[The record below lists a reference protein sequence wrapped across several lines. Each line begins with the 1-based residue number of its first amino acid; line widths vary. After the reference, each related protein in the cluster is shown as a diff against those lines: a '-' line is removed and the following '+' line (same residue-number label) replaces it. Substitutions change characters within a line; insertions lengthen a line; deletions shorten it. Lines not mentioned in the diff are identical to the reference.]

1 MHRSTQNGPFG
12 DNNSLVL
19 GPRGRLVTIMRISRL
34 PNGKAPPGRA
44 WGLWTPSSPYRG
56 EGSFWKGLRLL
67 VNQSMSWLTWSN
79 WGGRLDLGCRI
90 DVNVAEASESVLRG
104 DVLKYIVLCLK
115 KMEKEAWYLT
125 SSARARLPA
134 TQMQCKYPS
143 MFTNARQNTLTHAP
157 CTMPPETPRND
168 KCC

>member
-1 MHRSTQNGPFG
+1 MLGVCGP
-12 DNNSLVL
+12 LVL
-19 GPRGRLVTIMRISRL
+19 LIVGR
-34 PNGKAPPGRA
+34 
-44 WGLWTPSSPYRG
+44 
-56 EGSFWKGLRLL
+56 GSFWKGLRLL

-115 KMEKEAWYLT
+115 KTEKEAWYLT

-134 TQMQCKYPS
+134 TQTQCKYPS

-157 CTMPPETPRND
+157 CHQKRLAMTNVANDSAQGGYKREESSRNRKGNEKDWAESPRRSSTKNIRIR
-168 KCC
+168 